1 MGTSG
6 EVPHVPAGGGRSMD
20 LAWGLG
26 VGLQAAAEGGAPRRG
41 AAGLG
46 GPGTEEPADDQGEPH
61 GRDRPDSEHGGL
73 PGDGGGGTRD
83 YKPRANPVPAG
94 PVGGSAVFAPPR
106 AARAVTTARRG
117 LTA

>member
-26 VGLQAAAEGGAPRRG
+26 WGLQAAAEGGAPRRG

-46 GPGTEEPADDQGEPH
+46 GPGTEEPADDQGEH
-61 GRDRPDSEHGGL
+61 DGRDRQGSEHGGL
-73 PGDGGGGTRD
+73 PGDGGGRTRD
-83 YKPRANPVPAG
+83 YRPRAKLVQVG
-94 PVGGSAVFAPPR
+94 PVVASAVFAR
-106 AARAVTTARRG
+106 AKAKWAITTATVAMR
-117 LTA
+117 A